1 MNEVSK
7 VGGSGRTEEGF
18 ALEKALSDGWQVMLA
33 QFVPLFLVMLTVGC
47 LSVFVVLPYAIGIGL
62 TLAFKSDMP
71 QWVGMLC
78 SLITMCSGFILAPFI
93 NMGMMKA
100 ALKALNGEK
109 AGPSDVFSVW
119 PAYWQFLVAHWMFG
133 MMTGAGYW
141 LFIFPGVWLNLTFHF
156 FGYLILDRG
165 VGPIESFR
173 ASEKLT
179 KGNLIRIFVAEII
192 FLVVGAVGGL
202 VLIIGAIPAAMV
214 VAVAKASIYKQLLEH
229 SLATGHISA
238 AGAPGAADDLDFDKL
253 LDDARAQKS
262 EAKDI
267 DAP

>member
-7 VGGSGRTEEGF
+7 VGGSGQTEEGF

-47 LSVFVVLPYAIGIGL
+47 LSLAVMLPYIIGVVLTIVL
-62 TLAFKSDMP
+62 KSDMP
-71 QWVGMLC
+71 QWIAGV
-78 SLITMCSGFILAPFI
+78 APFI
-93 NMGMMKA
+93 TMAAGFVFGPFIQMGMMKA
-100 ALKALNGEK
+100 SLKALNGER
-109 AGPSDVFSVW
+109 PSVSDIFSVW
-119 PAYWQFLVAHWMFG
+119 PAYWQFLVANWMFG
-133 MMTGAGYW
+133 MMTGTGYW

-179 KGNLIRIFVAEII
+179 KGNLIRLFVAEII
-192 FLVVGAVGGL
+192 FLVVQAVGGL
-202 VLIIGAIPAAMV
+202 VFLIGAIPAGMV
-214 VAVAKASIYKQLLEH
+214 VAVAKASIYKQLLER
-229 SLATGHISA
+229 SLASGQA
-238 AGAPGAADDLDFDKL
+238 AVAGSADDLDFDKL
-253 LDDARAQKS
+253 LNDARAQKS